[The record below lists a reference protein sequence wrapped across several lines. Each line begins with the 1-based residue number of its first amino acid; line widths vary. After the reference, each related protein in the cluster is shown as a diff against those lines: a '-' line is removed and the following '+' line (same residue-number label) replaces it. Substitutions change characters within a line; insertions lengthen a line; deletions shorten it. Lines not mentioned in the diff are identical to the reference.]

1 MGLSLLQDRMR
12 GYMIQLQTKFSR
24 QVDEHNVLPEYP
36 RPSLVR
42 TSYLNLNGHWEC
54 AFSKTPEIPLSFDL
68 SILVP
73 FSPECQLSGVS
84 RQLKPGEYLWYRRT
98 ITLAKPQQDKRIL
111 LHFGAADQTAE
122 VFVNRISAVRHCG
135 GYLPFSADIT
145 DYLQEGD
152 NELIVRIQDESNTS
166 WHARGKQSLKPGGM
180 FYTAQSGLWQTVWME
195 IVPVNYIE
203 QIFYHTDYD
212 QGLVHL
218 KVLTQHSAPVECVIS
233 GKDMEPVCINGMT
246 NSELIVS
253 LPDFHPWTPEDP
265 FLYLVSLKSSADRVS
280 SYFAMRKCDIQ
291 TAPDGTQRFFLN
303 NKPYFQAGVLDQGYW
318 PESLYTAP
326 TDEALIA
333 DISRMKE
340 LGFNMLRKHAKIEP
354 ERFYYHC
361 DQLGMLVW
369 QDMVNGGS
377 AYKHWFVTYLATLM
391 NWNHISFSDDEKHAG
406 LLSRLHPEGK
416 DEFRREITETI
427 AFLYNHPS
435 IVVWVPF
442 NEGWGQFDALAACE
456 QIRTLDSSRLVD
468 HASGWFDQK
477 GGDILSLHYYFL
489 KLKFKPESKRAAALT
504 EFGGYSLSIPGHSCC
519 KKVYGYKKFN
529 STGALT
535 YGYIDLIRQTILP
548 AVKKGIGA
556 TVYTQLSDI
565 EEETNGIYTYD
576 REICKI
582 DPDTLRKW
590 NRALK
595 EAGECK
601 TYADHT
607 TDH

>member
-1 MGLSLLQDRMR
+1 M
-12 GYMIQLQTKFSR
+12 
-24 QVDEHNVLPEYP
+24 
-36 RPSLVR
+36 
-42 TSYLNLNGHWEC
+42 
-54 AFSKTPEIPLSFDL
+54 
-68 SILVP
+68 
-73 FSPECQLSGVS
+73 
-84 RQLKPGEYLWYRRT
+84 
-98 ITLAKPQQDKRIL
+98 
-111 LHFGAADQTAE
+111 
-122 VFVNRISAVRHCG
+122 
-135 GYLPFSADIT
+135 
-145 DYLQEGD
+145 
-152 NELIVRIQDESNTS
+152 
-166 WHARGKQSLKPGGM
+166 
-180 FYTAQSGLWQTVWME
+180 
-195 IVPVNYIE
+195 
-203 QIFYHTDYD
+203 
-212 QGLVHL
+212 
-218 KVLTQHSAPVECVIS
+218 LTQHSAPVECVIS

-253 LPDFHPWTPEDP
+253 LPDFHPWSPEDP
-265 FLYLVSLKSSADRVS
+265 FLYLVSLKSGVDRVS

-326 TDEALIA
+326 TDEALTA
-333 DISRMKE
+333 DISRMKK

-582 DPDTLRKW
+582 DPDTLCKW

-601 TYADHT
+601 TYADHP

>member
-1 MGLSLLQDRMR
+1 MPEEYISGLHILPLYDEAAVEITVYSDVERPCTARMGLVVAQGETNRPFRMSVQ
-12 GYMIQLQTKFSR
+12 GF
-24 QVDEHNVLPEYP
+24 
-36 RPSLVR
+36 
-42 TSYLNLNGHWEC
+42 
-54 AFSKTPEIPLSFDL
+54 TPW
-68 SILVP
+68 
-73 FSPECQLSGVS
+73 SPE
-84 RQLKPGEYLWYRRT
+84 KPHLYGFSVKMGE
-98 ITLAKPQQDKRIL
+98 D
-111 LHFGAADQTAE
+111 
-122 VFVNRISAVRHCG
+122 
-135 GYLPFSADIT
+135 
-145 DYLQEGD
+145 
-152 NELIVRIQDESNTS
+152 
-166 WHARGKQSLKPGGM
+166 M
-180 FYTAQSGLWQTVWME
+180 
-195 IVPVNYIE
+195 
-203 QIFYHTDYD
+203 
-212 QGLVHL
+212 
-218 KVLTQHSAPVECVIS
+218 VE
-233 GKDMEPVCINGMT
+233 
-246 NSELIVS
+246 
-253 LPDFHPWTPEDP
+253 
-265 FLYLVSLKSSADRVS
+265 
-280 SYFAMRKCDIQ
+280 SYFGMRKAELREDENGIK
-291 TAPDGTQRFFLN
+291 RLFLN
-303 NKPYFQAGVLDQGYW
+303 DKPYFHNGLLLNGKPYFHSGVLDQGYY
-318 PESLYTAP
+318 PDGLYTAP
-326 TDEALIA
+326 SDEAMIA
-333 DISRMKE
+333 DIQTMKDM
-340 LGFNMLRKHAKIEP
+340 GFNMLRKHIKIEP
-354 ERFYYHC
+354 LRWYYHC
-361 DQLGMLVW
+361 DRLGMLVW

-529 STGALT
+529 STGTLT